1 MMAEIRIE
9 GSDRLMRRLRNKVN
23 KSAVNQVV
31 KRNTSQVQEKA
42 MKNAP
47 VDTGFLKREIKLEM
61 DNSNSVGLVIANAE
75 YSPYLE
81 YGTRFM
87 SAQPFMHPAVREQ
100 TPIFI
105 SDLKEMIRKG

>member
-1 MMAEIRIE
+1 MADIRIE
-9 GSDRLMRRLRNKVN
+9 GADRLMRRLRNKVN

-87 SAQPFMHPAVREQ
+87 SAQPFMRPAVREQ
-100 TPIFI
+100 NPIFI
-105 SDLKEMIRKG
+105 SDLREMIRSR